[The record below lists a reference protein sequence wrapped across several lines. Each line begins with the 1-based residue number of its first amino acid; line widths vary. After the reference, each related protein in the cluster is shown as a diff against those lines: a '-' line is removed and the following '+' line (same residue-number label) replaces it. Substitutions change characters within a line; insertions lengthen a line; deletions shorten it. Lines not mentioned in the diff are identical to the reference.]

1 MPVSEDFLEEHAVD
15 LVVHGDDLGDDEL
28 RDRYSVP
35 IAQGRFAAVP
45 YTRVVEGEPA
55 STTEIIRRV
64 ERRF

>member
-1 MPVSEDFLEEHAVD
+1 
-15 LVVHGDDLGDDEL
+15 
-28 RDRYSVP
+28 
-35 IAQGRFAAVP
+35 VP